1 MSALLIPAVLV
12 ASLLAAPL
20 AAQTTSMP
28 AGHQHTPGM
37 THPGTVLPTEAGQD
51 AFAAIAEVVKLLDAD
66 PMTDWSKVDL
76 EALRRHLIDMNV
88 VTLKS
93 SVQRTQ
99 VAGGLSMDVTGDAA
113 TAQSIQRMVV
123 NHGKMVDAMPD
134 LAATTTVIPG
144 GVRLVVTA
152 ERNDDARTVARIR
165 GLGFAGLLTLG
176 NHHVEHHL
184 QIAKGEGGAHTH

>member
-1 MSALLIPAVLV
+1 MSARIVPAVLL
-12 ASLLAAPL
+12 ASLLGSPL
-20 AAQTTSMP
+20 AAQTATMP
-28 AGHQHTPGM
+28 AGHEHSPGM
-37 THPGTVLPTEAGQD
+37 THPAAVLPTEAGQD
-51 AFAAIAEVVKLLDAD
+51 AFAAIAEIVKILDDD

-88 VTLKS
+88 VTLRS

-99 VAGGLSMDVTGDAA
+99 IAGGLSMEVTGDAA

-123 NHGKMVDAMPD
+123 NHAKMVDAMPD
-134 LAATTTVIPG
+134 LAATTTMIPG
-144 GVRLVVTA
+144 GVRFVVTA
-152 ERNDDARTVARIR
+152 ERSDDARTVARIR

-184 QIAKGEGGAHTH
+184 QIAKGEAGAHNH

>member
-99 VAGGLSMDVTGDAA
+99 VVGGVSALYGRLNGVRARAEGQRRSLGSGELTARFAALVALIDPGSQPFKRQTGGLLNYGLDRCPIV
-113 TAQSIQRMVV
+113 
-123 NHGKMVDAMPD
+123 
-134 LAATTTVIPG
+134 L
-144 GVRLVVTA
+144 VR
-152 ERNDDARTVARIR
+152 
-165 GLGFAGLLTLG
+165 
-176 NHHVEHHL
+176 
-184 QIAKGEGGAHTH
+184 

>member
-1 MSALLIPAVLV
+1 MSALIIPAVLL
-12 ASLLAAPL
+12 ASLFAAPL
-20 AAQTTSMP
+20 AAQTPAMP

-51 AFAAIAEVVKLLDAD
+51 AFAAIAEVVKLLDDD

-88 VTLKS
+88 VTLRS
-93 SVQRTQ
+93 SVQRVQ
-99 VAGGLSMDVTGDAA
+99 VAGGLSLEVTGDAA

-123 NHGKMVDAMPD
+123 NHAKMLDAMPD
-134 LAATTTVIPG
+134 LAASTTVIPG
-144 GVRLVVTA
+144 GVRFVVTA
-152 ERNDDARTVARIR
+152 ERSDDARTVARIR